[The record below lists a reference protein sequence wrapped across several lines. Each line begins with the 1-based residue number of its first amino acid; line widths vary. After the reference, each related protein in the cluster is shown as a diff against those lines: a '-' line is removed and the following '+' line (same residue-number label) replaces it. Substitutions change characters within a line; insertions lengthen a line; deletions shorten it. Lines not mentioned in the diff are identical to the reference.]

1 MPQDPLIQILI
12 IHYNNSDAVEQTILS
27 LLNCEITAHSITIFD
42 NGSASSHRDKLEAM
56 SKSLGV
62 ALVLSEENLG
72 WGKAIN
78 TYIDSKNWTNNQILG
93 IAAHDIRLHG
103 FREEILMAAF
113 ADPSVQ
119 IAVPDYKDN
128 PVDITYRVE
137 RGFRAYPR
145 SSGLP
150 KRVSPLVIGQATFN
164 FIRPK
169 RIKDIRYDENFF
181 IYGCESEIFLRI
193 QDLGLK
199 VVHLNGIYVENCTT
213 DSSSVYRTLAFTIN
227 SLYLAKKRLGIYGY
241 LLRSLFVA
249 LSCLF
254 AAVRFDW
261 LTSNS
266 KLHALKYSI
275 RHAGKGFAWYIKGRK
290 NIQCF

>member
-12 IHYNNSDAVEQTILS
+12 IHYNNSDAVEQTILN
-27 LLNCEITAHSITIFD
+27 LLNSEIIAHSITIFD
-42 NGSASSHRDKLEAM
+42 NCSAASHRVKLEAIL
-56 SKSLGV
+56 KNLGV
-62 ALVLSEENLG
+62 GLVLSEENLG

-103 FREEILMAAF
+103 FSEEILIAAF

-119 IAVPDYKDN
+119 IAVLIQRH

-137 RGFRAYPR
+137 RGFRAHPR
-145 SSGLP
+145 ASNLP
-150 KRVSPLVIGQATFN
+150 KRVSPLVIGQTTFN

-193 QDLGLK
+193 QDLGLI

-227 SLYLAKKRLGIYGY
+227 SLYLPKSGW
-241 LLRSLFVA
+241 V
-249 LSCLF
+249 
-254 AAVRFDW
+254 
-261 LTSNS
+261 
-266 KLHALKYSI
+266 
-275 RHAGKGFAWYIKGRK
+275 
-290 NIQCF
+290 

>member
-1 MPQDPLIQILI
+1 MPRDPLIQILI
-12 IHYNNSDAVEQTILS
+12 IHYNNSDAVEQTILN
-27 LLNCEITAHSITIFD
+27 LLNCEINRYSITIFD
-42 NGSASSHRDKLEAM
+42 NCSATSHRVKLEAI
-56 SKSLGV
+56 SKNLNV
-62 ALVLSEENLG
+62 KLVLNEENLG

-103 FREEILMAAF
+103 FREEILIAAF

-137 RGFRAYPR
+137 RGFRAHSR
-145 SSGLP
+145 SSNLP
-150 KRVSPLVIGQATFN
+150 ERVSPLVIGQATFN

-199 VVHLNGIYVENCTT
+199 VVHLNGMHVENCTT
-213 DSSSVYRTLAFTIN
+213 DSSNLYRTLAFTIN
-227 SLYLAKKRLGIYGY
+227 SLYLAKKRLGLYGY

-249 LSCLF
+249 SSCLV

-261 LTSNS
+261 FAFKS
-266 KLHALKYSI
+266 KLQALIYSI
-275 RHAGKGFAWYIKGRK
+275 LHVGKGFAWYIKARK
-290 NIQCF
+290 NIH